1 MAVFES
7 QLVST
12 FIELVI
18 ANLMYLE
25 YMDPKDPI
33 YIYKNSTRTTR
44 DDGEMDFKIVSRSNA
59 LTTLSAF
66 KNFKRCFKID
76 SRTPRFRFRICRQI
90 SSSDFTYVYP
100 VLDNMISRIRIYT

>member
-44 DDGEMDFKIVSRSNA
+44 DDGEMVIV
-59 LTTLSAF
+59 LFL
-66 KNFKRCFKID
+66 
-76 SRTPRFRFRICRQI
+76 
-90 SSSDFTYVYP
+90 
-100 VLDNMISRIRIYT
+100 VL